1 MMNNTE
7 PTFRLIQVILDYSN
21 LNNLVALELFNYIPL
36 PIRQDK
42 VVSERLH
49 LYLNNP
55 AKITTLSKLL
65 IEIVLWPIILNNLG
79 NSVLSNNDYELGN
92 LEDKYTQATIK
103 IKDELTDMF
112 YYIIQNSSYQTW
124 DFSFNNIQALIS
136 KLELL
141 AISLIT
147 DQFNLID
154 CYAFKLEYYEFNE
167 DALLIRGYIRDD

>member
-1 MMNNTE
+1 MMNSTE

-21 LNNLVALELFNYIPL
+21 LNNLVSVELFNYIPL
-36 PIRQDK
+36 PLRQDK
-42 VVSERLH
+42 AVSERLH

-55 AKITTLSKLL
+55 TKITDISKLL

-79 NSVLSNNDYELGN
+79 NSVLSNNDYALGN
-92 LEDKYTQATIK
+92 LEDKYTLATMK
-103 IKDELTDMF
+103 IKDQLMDMF
-112 YYIIQNSSYQTW
+112 YYIFQNNSYQTL
-124 DFSFNNIQALIS
+124 DFLVPNIQALIS